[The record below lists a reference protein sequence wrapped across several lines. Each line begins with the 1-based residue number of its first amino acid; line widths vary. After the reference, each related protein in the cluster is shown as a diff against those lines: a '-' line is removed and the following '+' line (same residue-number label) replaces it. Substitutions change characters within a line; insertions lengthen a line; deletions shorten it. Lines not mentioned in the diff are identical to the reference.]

1 MKRHSIL
8 LGLITVLAA
17 ITIIASSASIGS
29 KCYAGVGNSKES
41 SSSFEGVW
49 SGVTAGE
56 TGSAIT
62 LTLQPATQTLR
73 YGSPRGCV
81 LTLNDPVD
89 VGQGVLRY
97 SITKSTGGYCNKYD
111 QGKLVLK
118 TGGVPDALR
127 YEVTGTDKKNAEQ
140 GDLKRSGR

>member
-1 MKRHSIL
+1 MKRKGIIAGAVIIL
-8 LGLITVLAA
+8 AV
-17 ITIIASSASIGS
+17 ITIIASSASMGS
-29 KCYAGVGNSKES
+29 MCFAGGLGAKEA
-41 SSSFEGVW
+41 SSSFDGVW
-49 SGVTAGE
+49 SGVTVGE

-62 LTLQPATQTLR
+62 LTLQPATQSLR

-81 LTLNDPVD
+81 LTLNDPVN

-97 SITKSTGGYCNKYD
+97 SIVKSTGGYCNKYD

-118 TGGVPDALR
+118 SGGTPEALH

-140 GDLKRSGR
+140 GDLKRTGR